1 LEDRLEIHRDVVAL
15 GKAFAVAFAV
25 GLDVLAI
32 SVGVG
37 IARLPFDA
45 SLRLGVAFAGS
56 EVAMQVIGYVLGV
69 GAGRML
75 GDVAAYLGFAL
86 LAFIGFVMIRK
97 SFRPF
102 SETTFDAT
110 RGIGLLLTSLS
121 ISLDSLG
128 VGIALPVV
136 AIPLVPLLILVS
148 ITTTVFTFIG
158 LEFGARLGERYE
170 RGAERA
176 AGAVLVMLA
185 ALFAI
190 ARLV

>member
-1 LEDRLEIHRDVVAL
+1 LEIHHDLLLLAKIV
-15 GKAFAVAFAV
+15 AVAFAV
-25 GLDVLAI
+25 GLDVLAV

-37 IARLPFDA
+37 VARLPFDA

-56 EVAMQVIGYVLGV
+56 EIAMQVIGYALGT
-69 GAGRML
+69 GAGQML
-75 GDVAAYLGFAL
+75 GDIATYIGLGL

-97 SFRPF
+97 SFRHF
-102 SETTFDAT
+102 SEATFDAT
-110 RGIGLLLTSLS
+110 KGMGLLLTSLS

-128 VGIALPVV
+128 VGIALPAVN
-136 AIPLVPLLILVS
+136 IPLVPLLILVS

-176 AGAVLVMLA
+176 AGAMLVMLA
-185 ALFAI
+185 SLFAVE
-190 ARLV
+190 RFF

>member
-1 LEDRLEIHRDVVAL
+1 MEIHHDVVAL

-37 IARLPFDA
+37 VARLSFDA
-45 SLRLGVAFAGS
+45 SLRLGLAFASS
-56 EVAMQVIGYVLGV
+56 EIAMQMIGYALGV
-69 GAGRML
+69 GAGHLL
-75 GDVAAYLGFAL
+75 GDIAAYVGFAL
-86 LAFIGFVMIRK
+86 LGLIGFVMIRK
-97 SFRPF
+97 SFRH
-102 SETTFDAT
+102 SSAETFDVT

-128 VGIALPVV
+128 VGIALPAV
-136 AIPLVPLLILVS
+136 AVPLVPLLILVS

-176 AGAVLVMLA
+176 AGTMLVVLAV
-185 ALFAI
+185 LFAI
-190 ARLV
+190 ERFRIW

>member
-1 LEDRLEIHRDVVAL
+1 MEIHNGFVAL
-15 GKAFAVAFAV
+15 GKTFAVAFAV

-37 IARLPFDA
+37 VARLSFNA
-45 SLRLGVAFAGS
+45 SLRLGLAFAGS
-56 EVAMQVIGYVLGV
+56 EIAMQVIGYALGT
-69 GAGRML
+69 GAGQML
-75 GDVAAYLGFAL
+75 GDIATYIGLGL

-97 SFRPF
+97 SFRHF
-102 SETTFDAT
+102 SEATFDAT
-110 RGIGLLLTSLS
+110 KGMGLVLTSLS

-128 VGIALPVV
+128 VGIALPAVK
-136 AIPLVPLLILVS
+136 IPLVPLLILVS

-176 AGAVLVMLA
+176 AGAMLVMLA
-185 ALFAI
+185 SLFAVE
-190 ARLV
+190 RFF